1 MGFNQRR
8 PSRRLSPQINERSET
23 LKYGFAMLVA
33 RTPVFLRYPYN
44 FAEMCMIRNMIA
56 AAVLLLLF
64 GAAPSAFAD
73 SATWTFTDV
82 TLSDRAT
89 VTGSFVYDATT
100 NTVTSIDIS
109 TSAGSSSAGA
119 TYTSL
124 DPGYGPFAFDMAFV
138 TQPSLSDYTGTP
150 ALEFQTLGDV
160 SLTNLG
166 GVIPVDVNEFLC
178 TDTVCDTADEIRG
191 SLDGGTLVGV
201 VNALEPSVAPL
212 LAIGLLAVIAV
223 SKRRVFR
230 PKLNNR

>member
-1 MGFNQRR
+1 
-8 PSRRLSPQINERSET
+8 
-23 LKYGFAMLVA
+23 
-33 RTPVFLRYPYN
+33 
-44 FAEMCMIRNMIA
+44 MIRNMIA
-56 AAVLLLLF
+56 AAALLLLV

-82 TLSDRAT
+82 AFSDGAT

-100 NTVTSIDIS
+100 NSVTSIDIT
-109 TSAGSSSAGA
+109 TSAGTLSGGA

-138 TQPSLSDYTGTP
+138 TLPSLSDYTGMP

-178 TDTVCDTADEIRG
+178 TDGVCDTADEVRG

-201 VNALEPSVAPL
+201 ATAPEPSSVL
-212 LAIGLLAVIAV
+212 LLGIGLFAVVTV
-223 SKRRVFR
+223 SKRRAFQ
-230 PKLNNR
+230 PKPNNR